1 MGTKCELTKAALIL
15 QLTMKY
21 VSVISLF
28 SLSSLFS
35 AGYECLVYDH
45 LNFAFGLSLAVGD

>member
-21 VSVISLF
+21 VSLISLF